1 MERTE
6 LKAAPTIT
14 RTFRGRKRERGFT
27 LIELG
32 VVILILILFS
42 ALTVPSIVNEQRSR
56 DANLFIGAL
65 PRFASQAREAAI
77 NRQRT
82 VKLVYDE
89 SQSQLQ
95 MIEEALPSNVQAPIN
110 TFNPNDNTKNRQQD
124 PSDQE
129 TTLGTLQVPYGVSVR
144 DFQLKGDA
152 SSAADWQLEFF
163 TDGKSLGG
171 GLEVDDA
178 GRAWSLTVSKYG
190 IIELQQG
197 NLPQQPENQ
206 WTAGDYEHRQ

>member
-1 MERTE
+1 ME
-6 LKAAPTIT
+6 LKAARTIT
-14 RTFRGRKRERGFT
+14 RISRGRRGERGFT

-32 VVILILILFS
+32 VVLLILIIFA
-42 ALTVPSIVNEQRSR
+42 ALTVPSILSQQNSR
-56 DANLFIGAL
+56 DANLFIAAL

-82 VKLVYDE
+82 VKLVFDE
-89 SQSQLQ
+89 SQNQLQ
-95 MIEEALPSNVQAPIN
+95 MIEEALPTNVQAPIN
-110 TFNPNDNTKNRQQD
+110 TLNPTDNTNNSQQD
-124 PSDQE
+124 PSDEE
-129 TTLGTLQVPYGVSVR
+129 TTLGTLQVPTSVSIR

-163 TDGKSLGG
+163 SDGKSLGG

-178 GRAWSLTVSKYG
+178 GRPWSLTVSKYG
-190 IIELQQG
+190 IIELQQA
-197 NLPQQPENQ
+197 NLPQQPDDQ